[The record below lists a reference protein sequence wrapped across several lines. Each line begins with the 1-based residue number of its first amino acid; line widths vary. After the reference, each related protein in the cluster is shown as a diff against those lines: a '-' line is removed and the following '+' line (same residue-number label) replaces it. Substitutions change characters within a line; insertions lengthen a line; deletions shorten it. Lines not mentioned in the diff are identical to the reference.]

1 MHSGYTDRPGYNGR
15 KDINGIAGLS
25 NNSDNKPGPTIT
37 SMIDN
42 RHGKHSEFGSGPGS
56 GPLAGYI
63 IEDGCIPEPFA
74 PVIQA
79 LLIGQTLRHELFSF
93 FHSPWTQF
101 CRTIAALNSLLR
113 GPYVSG
119 GAIQRTSTY
128 LIMSHD
134 SNEITLTLK
143 DDKPY
148 LRGVGEGRS
157 KNILRIKDS
166 LERVIKRAG
175 ASMGFSYFYGS

>member
-1 MHSGYTDRPGYNGR
+1 
-15 KDINGIAGLS
+15 
-25 NNSDNKPGPTIT
+25 
-37 SMIDN
+37 MIDN
-42 RHGKHSEFGSGPGS
+42 RQAKHSGSGS
-56 GPLAGYI
+56 GPLEGYI

-74 PVIQA
+74 PAIQA
-79 LLIGQTLRHELFSF
+79 LLMAQTIRHELFST
-93 FHSPWTQF
+93 FHSPWAQF
-101 CRTIAALNSLLR
+101 CKTIAALKSLLR

-143 DDKPY
+143 NNRPY
-148 LRGVGEGRS
+148 LQGIGEGRS

-166 LERVIKRAG
+166 LERVIKHAG
-175 ASMGFSYFYGS
+175 ASMGFSYFYG

>member
-1 MHSGYTDRPGYNGR
+1 MYTNRPGYNGR
-15 KDINGIAGLS
+15 KDINGIAGAS
-25 NNSDNKPGPTIT
+25 TGPTIT

-42 RHGKHSEFGSGPGS
+42 RQTKRSGS
-56 GPLAGYI
+56 PLEGYI

-79 LLIGQTLRHELFSF
+79 LLIAQTFRQEIFAV

-101 CRTIAALNSLLR
+101 CRTITALKSLLL

-128 LIMSHD
+128 LVMSHD
-134 SNEITLTLK
+134 SNETTLTLK
-143 DDKPY
+143 DDKPH
-148 LRGVGEGRS
+148 LQGLGEGRS
-157 KNILRIKDS
+157 KNILRIKDC
-166 LERVIKRAG
+166 LEMVIKHTG
-175 ASMGFSYFYGS
+175 ASMGFSYFYGW